1 MATIR
6 VFEAKDATEVA
17 GLFKAVFPQ
26 NCWES
31 TAELAAYIRQMFC
44 DHPWRDDDIPSW
56 VACEEGKPVGF
67 LAVMPRPMMH
77 GKQPIRAA
85 VGCQFLV
92 HPARRQSLVAVQLLR
107 SFFQGPQDISLAD
120 GANILS
126 ARMWEPMGGAVSP
139 VHSLSWIRV
148 LRPAEGA
155 LWLARSRSPWLRSM
169 GRIGNSLAALV
180 DTCAMRAAP
189 FQYKPQ
195 LVEQDLDARSLH
207 AALSE
212 HTAHFALRPQY
223 DLPSLEWLLDQ
234 AAAKKRHGQLQ
245 ARMLRDPNGKVAGWF
260 LYYLDAG
267 ISRVLQL
274 AARPDRV
281 RPVLEHLFH
290 HATERGTVALEG
302 RMDPRFAAELG
313 KMHCFFRNCGEL
325 TLVHSRNPSLL
336 APLSLGN
343 AFFTRLEGEWWL
355 RFHGEPKRSRERR
368 AKGRWWD
375 LGIRRAEEASITEPV
390 LRS

>member
-1 MATIR
+1 
-6 VFEAKDATEVA
+6 
-17 GLFKAVFPQ
+17 
-26 NCWES
+26 
-31 TAELAAYIRQMFC
+31 
-44 DHPWRDDDIPSW
+44 
-56 VACEEGKPVGF
+56 
-67 LAVMPRPMMH
+67 MMH

-107 SFFQGPQDISLAD
+107 RFFQGPQDISLAD

-126 ARMWEPMGGAVSP
+126 ARIWEPMGGAVSP

-148 LRPAEGA
+148 LRPAAGA
-155 LWLARSRSPWLRSM
+155 LGLACSRSPWLRSM
-169 GRIGNSLAALV
+169 GRIGTSLAALA
-180 DTCAMRAAP
+180 DACAMRAAP
-189 FQYKPQ
+189 FQYKPE

-245 ARMLRDPNGKVAGWF
+245 ARMVRDPNGKVAGWF

-267 ISRVLQL
+267 TSRVIQL

-290 HATERGTVALEG
+290 HATERGTAALEG

-313 KMHCFFRNCGEL
+313 KMQCFFRNCGEL
-325 TLVHSRNPSLL
+325 TLLHSRNPSLL

-368 AKGRWWD
+368 AKGRWWG
-375 LGIRRAEEASITEPV
+375 LGIRRAEEATITEPV